1 LALPASKG
9 TASEILWQTRRT
21 LLDNECP

>member
-9 TASEILWQTRRT
+9 TASEILWQTERT
-21 LLDNECP
+21 LIENECP